1 MARERKLDKA
11 TLEENGI
18 TYDET
23 VGRHVKKYLVANF
36 PQASIVTEGL
46 LDFKKILSPSAF
58 VGLFPYRILF
68 IR

>member
-1 MARERKLDKA
+1 MAPERKLDKV

-23 VGRHVKKYLVANF
+23 VGRHVENYLLAKF

-58 VGLFPYRILF
+58 VSLFPCCVQF